1 MLIVFQ
7 VVAGYQCCS
16 VELVE
21 ADQANVLRFV
31 LVPLVVGDG
40 AGAISEALVAM
51 FGVHNTANLLL
62 ANRAAVAILL

>member
-1 MLIVFQ
+1 MLTVLQ

-21 ADQANVLRFV
+21 ADQAKVLRFV
-31 LVPLVVGDG
+31 LVPLVVADG

-51 FGVHNTANLLL
+51 SGVHNTADVLL
-62 ANRAAVAILL
+62 ANRAAVAILV